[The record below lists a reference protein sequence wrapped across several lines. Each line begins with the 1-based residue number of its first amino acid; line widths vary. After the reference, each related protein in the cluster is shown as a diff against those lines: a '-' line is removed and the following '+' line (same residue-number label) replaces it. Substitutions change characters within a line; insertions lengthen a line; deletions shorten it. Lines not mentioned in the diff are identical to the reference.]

1 MKLAEI
7 KAGEEY
13 ALIAPNARY
22 RSASKIVFTK
32 EQLERGVNSYSKK
45 VKCMKHALVWPDR
58 DWSWQTDEV
67 SLSQVR
73 ELWSEYSV
81 KAEAEFKAAAERR
94 KRNEEHRQ
102 AAEKETAL
110 LREFLQENKEALS
123 QALGVEVN
131 SYVYTP
137 RKSVEFTRAQ
147 LQALLERL
155 NK

>member
-1 MKLAEI
+1 MKLAEL

-13 ALIAPNARY
+13 AVLAPNARY
-22 RSASKIVFTK
+22 RSASKVVFTK

-45 VKCMKHALVWPDR
+45 VKCMKYARVWEDR

-81 KAEAEFKAAAERR
+81 KAEAEKKAAEERR

-110 LREFLQENKEALS
+110 LREFLQENKKALSEAL
-123 QALGVEVN
+123 GMEVN
-131 SYVYTP
+131 SYTYTP
-137 RKSVEFTRAQ
+137 VKSLDFTRAQ